1 VDPRIIPGA
10 WITVRNM
17 DAVVTDTTEEWVRYR
32 YPSRRCVYKDGEM
45 VGLEEKTIWV
55 ANSDPKADVT
65 FLREADEV
73 SRHVLTLEGP
83 YGEGEVLPHRPPP
96 LPPVGPLRETRASWE
111 EASEVASAVYIE
123 GIMGAPDFR
132 DYHENE
138 ASKAIF
144 KEWDAWREAVL
155 AVHMAAIGWT
165 VDEYRAASD
174 ADMEAYIAS
183 LRSSNEP

>member
-1 VDPRIIPGA
+1 MDPRIIPGA

-73 SRHVLTLEGP
+73 SRHVLTLEEQARNWRGA
-83 YGEGEVLPHRPPP
+83 RP
-96 LPPVGPLRETRASWE
+96 
-111 EASEVASAVYIE
+111 I
-123 GIMGAPDFR
+123 
-132 DYHENE
+132 
-138 ASKAIF
+138 
-144 KEWDAWREAVL
+144 
-155 AVHMAAIGWT
+155 
-165 VDEYRAASD
+165 
-174 ADMEAYIAS
+174 
-183 LRSSNEP
+183 